1 MVAFRSPLTAT
12 MLLAAAAV
20 PVYAYV
26 LLLFYY
32 LTLDVLSAIV
42 SIPRKLDAIVDGERN
57 GEPGNK
63 P

>member
-1 MVAFRSPLTAT
+1 MVIRRSPITAT
-12 MLLAAAAV
+12 TLLAAAAV

-42 SIPRKLDAIVDGERN
+42 SIPRKLDALADGDRAENR
-57 GEPGNK
+57 G
-63 P
+63 